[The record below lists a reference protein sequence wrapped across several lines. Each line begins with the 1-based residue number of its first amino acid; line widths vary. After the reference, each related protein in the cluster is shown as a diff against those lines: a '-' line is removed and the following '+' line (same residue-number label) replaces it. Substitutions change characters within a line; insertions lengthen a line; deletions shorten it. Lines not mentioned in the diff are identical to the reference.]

1 VPLAVLPAMPP
12 ATPPAMPPV
21 PSSAPALGTSAVPAG
36 ADAVFGLLRLAGM
49 DVAVPLA
56 SLREVVPCPLEL
68 AGLPVA
74 ADGLLGAMQL
84 RTLVLPVLDLRP
96 LIGRPAPRT
105 PDQVTVV
112 VAHGGSALGLLV
124 DEVRGMVRVP
134 AETLLPVTATAG
146 ELLFDSVFL
155 HPETG
160 CPISVLDAAAVL
172 GRPGVPV
179 VRDLTRAAAPHEE
192 PGDGAGAPVRRLVTV
207 RCGGSVLALDVASVH
222 TTLPGFAARPSVL
235 TGPLCHGVVDF
246 AGHEVPVVDPLVL
259 LGLGGMSDDAPGAGL
274 VLDLGHGYVVLALD
288 ELLDLVEVSTAEV
301 LPFPPAATRRPDLV
315 TGTVQPGGA
324 APCLVL
330 DGTALMAE
338 PDLVSL
344 ATVNTLSD
352 EAEPAVPSPRSGAE
366 GAADGT
372 DGAGRPYLLHS
383 AGVDVATPLDQVGE
397 ILPFP
402 ADLLPADVG
411 GAVLGVA
418 VHRRAAVPVVDL
430 ATVLGRS
437 PAGGST
443 TSCLLLVEVDGAQVA
458 FAIGA
463 LRGIEPLTWRD
474 PEQARRGSA
483 VPGPRVLQTAPLV
496 QLGSEAR
503 LLPDIDLRVLAREF
517 AGVDEP
523 ERNAARD
530 AVLARS

>member
-1 VPLAVLPAMPP
+1 MSPATSPP
-12 ATPPAMPPV
+12 A
-21 PSSAPALGTSAVPAG
+21 SSAPASAPQAVPTG
-36 ADAVFGLLRLAGM
+36 ADAVFGLLRLADL

-56 SLREVVPCPLEL
+56 SLREVVPCPPEL

-74 ADGLLGAMQL
+74 ADGLLGAMPL

-96 LIGRPAPRT
+96 LIGRPAPRS

-134 AETLLPVTATAG
+134 EATLVPVTATAG
-146 ELLFDSVFL
+146 ELLFHSAFL

-160 CPISVLDAAAVL
+160 CPVSVLDAAAVL

-179 VRDLTRAAAPHEE
+179 VRDLTRATAVQGE
-192 PGDGAGAPVRRLVTV
+192 PGDGAGAAVRRLVTV

-235 TGPLCHGVVDF
+235 TGALCRGVVDF
-246 AGHEVPVVDPLVL
+246 AGSEVPVVDPLAL
-259 LGLGGMSDDAPGAGL
+259 LGLGRMPDGDAGAGL
-274 VLDLGHGYVVLALD
+274 VLDLGHGYVVLALG
-288 ELLDLVEVSTAEV
+288 ELLDLVEVPATDV
-301 LPFPPAATRRPDLV
+301 LTFPPAATRRPDLL

-324 APCLVL
+324 AACLVL
-330 DGTALMAE
+330 DGAALMVE

-352 EAEPAVPSPRSGAE
+352 AADPALPSPRTR
-366 GAADGT
+366 AADT
-372 DGAGRPYLLHS
+372 VDGAGRPYLLHS

-402 ADLLPADVG
+402 SDLLPADVG

-418 VHRRAAVPVVDL
+418 LHRETAVPVVDL

-437 PAGGST
+437 PAGGSV

-474 PEQARRGSA
+474 PDQARRGPA
-483 VPGPRVLQTAPLV
+483 GAGPRVLQTAPLV

-503 LLPDIDLRVLAREF
+503 LLPDIDLRALAREF
-517 AGVDEP
+517 AGAWDP
-523 ERNAARD
+523 ERAGVRD
-530 AVLARS
+530 TVLAGS

>member
-1 VPLAVLPAMPP
+1 MSP
-12 ATPPAMPPV
+12 ATSPTPAT
-21 PSSAPALGTSAVPAG
+21 GTQAVATG
-36 ADAVFGLLRLAGM
+36 ADAVFGLLRLADM

-56 SLREVVPCPLEL
+56 SLREVVPCPAQL
-68 AGLPVA
+68 AGLPAA
-74 ADGLLGAMQL
+74 ADGLLGAMPL

-96 LIGRPAPRT
+96 LIGRPADRG

-134 AETLLPVTATAG
+134 EATLVPVTATAG
-146 ELLFDSVFL
+146 ELLFDSAFL

-160 CPISVLDAAAVL
+160 CPVSVLDAAAVL

-179 VRDLTRAAAPHEE
+179 VRDLTRAAAPRDE
-192 PGDGAGAPVRRLVTV
+192 PGDGTGPAVRRLVTV
-207 RCGGSVLALDVASVH
+207 RCGDSVLALDVASVH
-222 TTLPGFAARPSVL
+222 TTLPGLAPRPSML
-235 TGPLCHGVVDF
+235 TGSLCRGVVDF
-246 AGHEVPVVDPLVL
+246 AGAEVPVVDPLAL
-259 LGLGGMSDDAPGAGL
+259 LGLGRMPDGDAGAGL

-288 ELLDLVEVSTAEV
+288 ELLDLVEVPAAGV
-301 LPFPPAATRRPDLV
+301 LPFPPAATRRPDLL

-324 APCLVL
+324 AACLVL

-344 ATVNTLSD
+344 ATVNTRSD
-352 EAEPAVPSPRSGAE
+352 AADPAVPSPHSRTEDAV
-366 GAADGT
+366 

-383 AGVDVATPLDQVGE
+383 AGVDVATPLDQVDE
-397 ILPFP
+397 ILPLP
-402 ADLLPADVG
+402 SDLLPADVG

-418 VHRRAAVPVVDL
+418 LHRDTAVPVVDL

-437 PAGGST
+437 PAGGSV

-474 PEQARRGSA
+474 PEQARRGPA
-483 VPGPRVLQTAPLV
+483 GAGPRVLQTAPLV

-503 LLPDIDLRVLAREF
+503 LLPDIDLRALAREF
-517 AGVDEP
+517 SGAGGPRLEGQREV
-523 ERNAARD
+523 
-530 AVLARS
+530 VLAGS

>member
-1 VPLAVLPAMPP
+1 MPP
-12 ATPPAMPPV
+12 ATPPEP
-21 PSSAPALGTSAVPAG
+21 APGTSVVPTG

-49 DVAVPLA
+49 DVAVPLT
-56 SLREVVPCPLEL
+56 SLREVVPCPPEL

-74 ADGLLGAMQL
+74 ADGLLGAMRL

-96 LIGRPAPRT
+96 LIGRSAPRT

-134 AETLLPVTATAG
+134 ADTLVPVTATAG

-160 CPISVLDAAAVL
+160 CPVSVLDAATVL
-172 GRPGVPV
+172 SRPGVPV

-207 RCGGSVLALDVASVH
+207 RCGGSVLAVDVASVH

-235 TGPLCHGVVDF
+235 TGPLCRGVVDF
-246 AGHEVPVVDPLVL
+246 AGAEVPVVDPLAL
-259 LGLGGMSDDAPGAGL
+259 LGLGRMPDGDAGAGL
-274 VLDLGHGYVVLALD
+274 VLDLGHGYVVLALG
-288 ELLDLVEVSTAEV
+288 ELLDLVEVPGTDV

-315 TGTVQPGGA
+315 TGTVQPRGA
-324 APCLVL
+324 AACLVL

-344 ATVNTLSD
+344 AAVNTLSD
-352 EAEPAVPSPRSGAE
+352 AADAAVPSPRPGAE
-366 GAADGT
+366 DT
-372 DGAGRPYLLHS
+372 VDQAGRPYLLHS

-402 ADLLPADVG
+402 SDLLLAGVG

-418 VHRRAAVPVVDL
+418 LHRQAAVPVVDL

-437 PAGGST
+437 PAGRSA
-443 TSCLLLVEVDGAQVA
+443 TSCLLLVEVDGVQVA
-458 FAIGA
+458 FAVGA

-474 PEQARRGSA
+474 PEQARRGPA
-483 VPGPRVLQTAPLV
+483 GAGPRALQTAPLV

-503 LLPDIDLRVLAREF
+503 LLPDVDLRALAREF
-517 AGVDEP
+517 AGADVP
-523 ERNAARD
+523 ERDGARD
-530 AVLARS
+530 AVLAGS

>member
-1 VPLAVLPAMPP
+1 MSLAVLSAMPP
-12 ATPPAMPPV
+12 DTPPALPTGT
-21 PSSAPALGTSAVPAG
+21 SSAPAPGTSAVPTG

-112 VAHGGSALGLLV
+112 VAYGGSALGLLV

-134 AETLLPVTATAG
+134 EETLLPVTSTTG

-160 CPISVLDAAAVL
+160 TPVSVLDAAAVL

-179 VRDLTRAAAPHEE
+179 VRDLTRAATPDEE

-207 RCGGSVLALDVASVH
+207 RCGGSVLALDVATVH

-246 AGHEVPVVDPLVL
+246 AGHEVPVVDPLAL
-259 LGLGGMSDDAPGAGL
+259 LGLGRMPDDDAGAGL
-274 VLDLGHGYVVLALD
+274 VLDLGHGYVVLALG
-288 ELLDLVEVSTAEV
+288 ELLDLVEVSVTDV

-324 APCLVL
+324 VACLVL

-352 EAEPAVPSPRSGAE
+352 AAEPTVPSPRSGAE
-366 GAADGT
+366 DTA

-443 TSCLLLVEVDGAQVA
+443 TSCLLLVEVDGVQVA

-474 PEQARRGSA
+474 PEQARRGPA
-483 VPGPRVLQTAPLV
+483 GVGPRVLQTAPLV

-503 LLPDIDLRVLAREF
+503 LLPDIDLRALAREF
-517 AGVDEP
+517 AGLGAP
-523 ERNAARD
+523 ERTEARD
-530 AVLARS
+530 AVLAGS